1 MELKIWFHIFT
12 TCRFWRAIY
21 FANALGFLI
30 SLYCFWNVGVV
41 PSMKFVSGEI
51 AANEFKVLFSFEDSE
66 RWIG

>member
-1 MELKIWFHIFT
+1 MELKVWFHIFT

-41 PSMKFVSGEI
+41 PIMKFVSGEI
-51 AANEFKVLFSFEDSE
+51 AGE
-66 RWIG
+66 